1 MKKILVSI
9 CFVVAMS
16 VLCPVE
22 SFSSMNTFI
31 PNNISSD
38 DYRYIYVTLDVYDAE
53 TGEFKRSDK
62 DAKVRVRNGIYEI
75 KFVYGWIKCSRSN
88 KRGYD
93 FYCKDAVNIYYFA
106 L

>member
-1 MKKILVSI
+1 MKKIFVSI

-38 DYRYIYVTLDVYDAE
+38 DYKYIYVTLDVYNAK
-53 TGEFKRSDK
+53 TGEFRYSEKNI
-62 DAKVRVRNGIYEI
+62 KVRVRNGIYEI
-75 KFVYGWIKCSRSN
+75 KSVCGWLKCSRSN

-93 FYCKDAVNIYYFA
+93 YYHKDAVNLYYFA